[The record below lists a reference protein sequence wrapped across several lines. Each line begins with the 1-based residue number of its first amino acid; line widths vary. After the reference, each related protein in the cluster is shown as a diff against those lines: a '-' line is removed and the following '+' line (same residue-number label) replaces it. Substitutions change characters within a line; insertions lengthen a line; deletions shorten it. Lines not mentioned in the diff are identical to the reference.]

1 MNRIGISVNILLE
14 RRWIWALLALF
25 IAGFSCICRGCNPP
39 PPPVYT
45 PAVTPPPVVSEPA
58 STAPPPLVSE
68 PASTELPEFTF
79 TLRRQAQEVLMGATR
94 PLSPVTSDSPQP
106 FPEGYLLNT
115 NSVGEALL
123 EGDVEGK
130 LCHIYVF
137 FDSWLQKKACPE
149 STYTGSNAS
158 CVEEGSAVYREC
170 SNHLVTTG
178 SGELQMMGTWASA
191 TYFPDQRLSIFIVL
205 QGEALVRS
213 ITDIDRHE
221 FVPEEVV
228 LTSGQFLYTAPDGWL
243 EPIPGL
249 APRQPHS
256 LERLPALLPAFDI
269 LPYFEKIGALARG
282 EDLYFPSPELLTGPP
297 DLVIH
302 LESTKWMEQD
312 LAVVKTYPELVFA
325 PVYAI
330 INNQGG
336 QPAGIFK
343 VSVEGTAGD
352 GTFLRSFIV
361 PGQDSF
367 YYAFTTDPLPPG
379 GQVVFR
385 GLVGFPSSLTGQNA
399 TLVATVDSCAGEEFF
414 VAGCRVPEQNEDNN
428 LSNPLDVLLSVISF
442 SQ

>member
-25 IAGFSCICRGCNPP
+25 IAGFSCICRGC
-39 PPPVYT
+39 
-45 PAVTPPPVVSEPA
+45 TPPPVVTPA
-58 STAPPPLVSE
+58 VTPPPLVSE

-79 TLRRQAQEVLMGATR
+79 TLRRQAQEVLMGATQ

-221 FVPEEVV
+221 FAPEEVV

-243 EPIPGL
+243 APIPGL

-302 LESTKWMEQD
+302 LEAAELTEEDQ
-312 LAVVKTYPELVFA
+312 ANVKPLTDFVF
-325 PVYAI
+325 VSMYAI

-336 QPAGIFK
+336 QQADIFR
-343 VSVEGTAGD
+343 VSVDGTASD
-352 GTFLRSFIV
+352 GTFDRLYFV
-361 PGQDSF
+361 QGQEPWNWI
-367 YYAFTTDPLPPG
+367 FTTEPLPPG

-399 TLVATVDSCAGEEFF
+399 TITAIVDSCSGEETF
-414 VAGCRVPEQNEDNN
+414 VAGCRVSEQNEDNN
-428 LSNPLDVLLSVISF
+428 LSNPLDVILSSSF